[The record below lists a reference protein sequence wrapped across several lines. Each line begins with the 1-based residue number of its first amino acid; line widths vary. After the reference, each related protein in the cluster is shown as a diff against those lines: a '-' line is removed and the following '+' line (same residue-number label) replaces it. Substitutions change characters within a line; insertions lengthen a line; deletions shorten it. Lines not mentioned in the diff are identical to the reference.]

1 MVVIKSDDAEI
12 EAAFTAACLM
22 VASART
28 APKAHGIDKITAAI
42 VMGEDKEKLAN
53 KIAEMPDLP
62 LPKERLL
69 KNVMNIKNADAVVL
83 IGVKMGDEKDEQ
95 RRIMRLVDLGIA
107 IGSAVK
113 TASILNI
120 DNRIMFTAGKA
131 AQNLKLVDGD
141 VIFGIPISVRGS
153 NIFFDRYD
161 PLKASWQEKLPSREL
176 KRARLIE
183 V

>member
-1 MVVIKSDDAEI
+1 
-12 EAAFTAACLM
+12 
-22 VASART
+22 
-28 APKAHGIDKITAAI
+28 
-42 VMGEDKEKLAN
+42 MGN
-53 KIAEMPDLP
+53 
-62 LPKERLL
+62 
-69 KNVMNIKNADAVVL
+69 
-83 IGVKMGDEKDEQ
+83 EKDEQ

>member
-1 MVVIKSDDAEI
+1 M
-12 EAAFTAACLM
+12 LW
-22 VASART
+22 
-28 APKAHGIDKITAAI
+28 G
-42 VMGEDKEKLAN
+42 DKEKLAN

-120 DNRIMFTAGKA
+120 
-131 AQNLKLVDGD
+131 
-141 VIFGIPISVRGS
+141 
-153 NIFFDRYD
+153 
-161 PLKASWQEKLPSREL
+161 
-176 KRARLIE
+176 
-183 V
+183 

>member
-1 MVVIKSDDAEI
+1 M
-12 EAAFTAACLM
+12 LW
-22 VASART
+22 
-28 APKAHGIDKITAAI
+28 G
-42 VMGEDKEKLAN
+42 DKEKLAN
-53 KIAEMPDLP
+53 KIVEMPDLP

-141 VIFGIPISVRGS
+141 VVFNIPISVRGS

-161 PLKASWQEKLPSREL
+161 PLKASW
-176 KRARLIE
+176 
-183 V
+183 